1 MMRVATAHRVLLAAA
16 LLAPVLAG
24 CRQDMHNQAKY
35 KPFARNAFFADQR
48 ASRPLVAGVVA
59 RGRLDEDEAFFKGNL
74 NGTPVTANPLGSS
87 REVLL
92 RGQQRYNIYC
102 TPCHDRTGSGE
113 GMIVQRGYKQPP
125 SFHDA
130 RLRAVPDGYF
140 FQVMTNGFAT
150 MPAYAAQVP
159 ARDRW
164 AIVAYIRALQLS
176 QNATVADV
184 PADEQAK
191 LGAAQ

>member
-1 MMRVATAHRVLLAAA
+1 MRCSTVIRVLLAAA
-16 LLAPVLAG
+16 LLSPLLAG
-24 CRQDMHNQAKY
+24 CRQDMHNQPKY
-35 KPFARNAFFADQR
+35 KAFAENDFFPDQR
-48 ASRPLVAGVVA
+48 ASRPLVEGVVA
-59 RGRLDEDEAFFKGNL
+59 RGHLDEDDAFFKGIS
-74 NGTPVTANPLGSS
+74 GGQPVAANPLGSS

-92 RGQQRYNIYC
+92 RGQERFNIYC
-102 TPCHDRTGSGE
+102 TPCHDRTGSGN

-125 SFHDA
+125 SFHDP

-176 QNATVADV
+176 QNATLADV
-184 PADEQAK
+184 PADERAM

>member
-1 MMRVATAHRVLLAAA
+1 VA
-16 LLAPVLAG
+16 
-24 CRQDMHNQAKY
+24 
-35 KPFARNAFFADQR
+35 
-48 ASRPLVAGVVA
+48 
-59 RGRLDEDEAFFKGNL
+59 
-74 NGTPVTANPLGSS
+74 ANPLGSG
-87 REVLL
+87 RAVLV
-92 RGQQRYNIYC
+92 RGQERFNIYC

-125 SFHDA
+125 SFHDP

-150 MPAYAAQVP
+150 MPSYAAQVP
-159 ARDRW
+159 PRDRW

-176 QNATVADV
+176 QNATLAAG
-184 PADEQAK
+184 PEGERAA

>member
-1 MMRVATAHRVLLAAA
+1 
-16 LLAPVLAG
+16 
-24 CRQDMHNQAKY
+24 MHDQPKY
-35 KPFARNAFFADQR
+35 KPFAHSSFWPDQR
-48 ASRPLVAGVVA
+48 SVRPLVDGTIA
-59 RGRLDEDEAFFKGNL
+59 RGKLKTDTKMWKGRNTD
-74 NGTPVTANPLGSS
+74 GTFVTELPVPVTKA
-87 REVLL
+87 LL
-92 RGQQRYNIYC
+92 VRGQARYNIYC